1 MSKFFQNMFCTE
13 FLITFAHLILA
24 ALVKATPPVVDLR
37 ILFNEQ
43 WFWYMSNDLCSRGFN
58 YRSVLTTRYFVSSSL
73 KYCLYSYVQHYNFL
87 FTRKLPLFSAKLNN
101 LQQQRAKTYKRKDC
115 FFFQNLLQFPSTDII
130 DNIALKT
137 SLSAF
142 SFDWEQSRVC
152 STAQCS
158 SYFLIM
164 SYFSFAL
171 RKLWLKFMITANS
184 AIK

>member
-1 MSKFFQNMFCTE
+1 MSKFFLNMFCTE

-130 DNIALKT
+130 DNIALKNFPFRLFVWLRAV
-137 SLSAF
+137 SGVLNCSMQPIF
-142 SFDWEQSRVC
+142 SYYVVF
-152 STAQCS
+152 
-158 SYFLIM
+158 FLRP
-164 SYFSFAL
+164 S
-171 RKLWLKFMITANS
+171 
-184 AIK
+184 